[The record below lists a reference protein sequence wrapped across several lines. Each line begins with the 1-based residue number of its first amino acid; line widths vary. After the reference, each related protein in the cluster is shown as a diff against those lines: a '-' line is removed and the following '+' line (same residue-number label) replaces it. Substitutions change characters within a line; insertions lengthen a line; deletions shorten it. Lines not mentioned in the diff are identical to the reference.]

1 MTIFALSHFRVAS
14 RSELCYPFVTRRWGN
29 AVLSLEMMEWG
40 ASRILALRK
49 HASMTQSQFAQWL
62 GVSIKQVKYLEHQR
76 RNPSGPTRR
85 LLGILA
91 HQLSFEG
98 GAAVQVLGAS
108 PSQPKLPARPS
119 KAKNPPAKNGGAG
132 GSVESTTEAPAEAIV
147 PDSNAPAPTADD
159 EAFVWL

>member
-1 MTIFALSHFRVAS
+1 
-14 RSELCYPFVTRRWGN
+14 
-29 AVLSLEMMEWG
+29 MEWG

-49 HASMTQSQFAQWL
+49 HASMTQAQFAQWL

-91 HQLSFEG
+91 NQLGFEG
-98 GAAVQVLGAS
+98 VTAVQILGAS
-108 PSQPKLPARPS
+108 VTQPPMPVRPPKRKNSTS
-119 KAKNPPAKNGGAG
+119 KDDGAVKT
-132 GSVESTTEAPAEAIV
+132 VELKITTPTVEATA
-147 PDSNAPAPTADD
+147 PDQDIPAPSAED

>member
-1 MTIFALSHFRVAS
+1 
-14 RSELCYPFVTRRWGN
+14 
-29 AVLSLEMMEWG
+29 MEWG

-49 HASMTQSQFAQWL
+49 HASMTQAQFAHWL

-98 GAAVQVLGAS
+98 GMTVQILGAS
-108 PSQPKLPARPS
+108 PAQPKLTARLS
-119 KAKNPPAKNGGAG
+119 KPTSPPAKNGGDGNVGELA
-132 GSVESTTEAPAEAIV
+132 AAPPAETIV
-147 PDSNAPAPTADD
+147 PDSNASVLVADD

>member
-1 MTIFALSHFRVAS
+1 
-14 RSELCYPFVTRRWGN
+14 
-29 AVLSLEMMEWG
+29 MEWG

-49 HASMTQSQFAQWL
+49 HASMTQAQFAQWL

-91 HQLSFEG
+91 QQLHFEG
-98 GAAVQVLGAS
+98 SATVQVLGAS
-108 PSQPKLPARPS
+108 QPQAKPLARAP
-119 KAKNPPAKNGGAG
+119 KTEVPLAKKSGAEDG
-132 GSVESTTEAPAEAIV
+132 RGSTMVAPKTEAAV
-147 PDSNAPAPTADD
+147 PYQNIPAPPPDD

>member
-1 MTIFALSHFRVAS
+1 
-14 RSELCYPFVTRRWGN
+14 
-29 AVLSLEMMEWG
+29 MEWG

-49 HASMTQSQFAQWL
+49 HASMTQAQFAQWL

-98 GAAVQVLGAS
+98 VAAVQILGAS
-108 PSQPKLPARPS
+108 PSQPKLPTRPS
-119 KAKNPPAKNGGAG
+119 KLKNPPPKNSGDENT
-132 GSVESTTEAPAEAIV
+132 VELTAAAPAQAVI
-147 PDSNAPAPTADD
+147 PDSNVPALVADD